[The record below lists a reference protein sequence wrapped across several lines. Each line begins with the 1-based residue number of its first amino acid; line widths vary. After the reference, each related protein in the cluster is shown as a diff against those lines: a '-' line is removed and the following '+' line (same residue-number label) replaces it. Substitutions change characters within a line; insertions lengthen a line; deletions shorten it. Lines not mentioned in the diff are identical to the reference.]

1 MWGFLQR
8 ALFRTIDVPRKGI
21 STIFVNTGLNIQLK
35 KFNPKFNSFEGAKR
49 SESQRRKLLDLTFL
63 HTLSQKFNPL
73 QEGYVGTQYK
83 RRRAGVQLEL
93 NFKFNQEILQK
104 DATQNSTQRGQKRG
118 HHTQDKPG
126 HSDTLGAETTK
137 TKTKQP

>member
-93 NFKFNQEILQK
+93 NFKFNQDL
-104 DATQNSTQRGQKRG
+104 S
-118 HHTQDKPG
+118 
-126 HSDTLGAETTK
+126 SDN
-137 TKTKQP
+137 

>member
-1 MWGFLQR
+1 MMYAQTR
-8 ALFRTIDVPRKGI
+8 
-21 STIFVNTGLNIQLK
+21 
-35 KFNPKFNSFEGAKR
+35 
-49 SESQRRKLLDLTFL
+49 
-63 HTLSQKFNPL
+63 TLSSAN
-73 QEGYVGTQYK
+73 
-83 RRRAGVQLEL
+83 
-93 NFKFNQEILQK
+93 NQEILQK